1 MNNDECFGGT
11 AMNRILLLTLAALI
25 MTGCVVR
32 EDGGYYSRG
41 YGYGDYGRY
50 GYSDYDRHGRYE
62 QRGEYRHW
70 DDEHG
75 RYWR

>member
-1 MNNDECFGGT
+1 MH
-11 AMNRILLLTLAALI
+11 RILLLALASVI
-25 MTGCVVR
+25 MAGCVVR
-32 EDGGYYSRG
+32 EDGGYYGRR

-70 DDEHG
+70 DDDHA

>member
-1 MNNDECFGGT
+1 MNK
-11 AMNRILLLTLAALI
+11 ARIPLLAQTGLI
-25 MTGCVVR
+25 MAGCVVR
-32 EDGGYYSRG
+32 EDNGYYG
-41 YGYGDYGRY
+41 GRY

-70 DDEHG
+70 DDEHR

>member
-1 MNNDECFGGT
+1 MSNDEFLGGT
-11 AMNRILLLTLAALI
+11 AMNRILLLALAAFI
-25 MTGCVVR
+25 MAGCVVR
-32 EDGGYYSRG
+32 EDNGYYGGR
-41 YGYGDYGRY
+41 YGYSDYGRY

-70 DDEHG
+70 DDEHR